1 MSNPATRELRA
12 AIVEALARLEQVP
25 LSDHSVH
32 EARKALKKARA
43 ALRLLRDALDDA
55 AYRAENAA
63 LRDAGRHLAPR
74 RDAKSAL
81 AALDALRER
90 YPGKLPP
97 LRVEKLMGAL
107 DAKPESTTSS
117 RALPRQPTQLLKRC
131 LERADQPDFTRIGAR
146 PLERGLRRIYRKGR
160 KAFAEAQS
168 SGTTEA
174 LHEWRK
180 QVKYL
185 ANALEALYA
194 PKRGKTG
201 KIARRT
207 KKFIRTKKLTRS
219 AEKLAGR
226 LGDEHDLAV
235 LAQRT
240 GATKRHQQGP
250 AHARKQRPQRGLQP
264 LIERRRT
271 KLRKRAFALGGKLYR
286 RKPGRFVE
294 RLPAP
299 ASLAATSSS

>member
-12 AIVEALARLEQVP
+12 AIVEALERLEQAP

-43 ALRLLRDALDDA
+43 ALRLLRDGLDDA

-63 LRDAGRHLAPR
+63 LRDAGRQLAPL
-74 RDAKSAL
+74 RDSKSAL

-90 YPGKLPP
+90 YPGK
-97 LRVEKLMGAL
+97 
-107 DAKPESTTSS
+107 T
-117 RALPRQPTQLLKRC
+117 RALGLGRLKRSLGGGPERALAKQPVHLLRRC
-131 LERADQPDFTRIGAR
+131 LERTETPDFARIGAG
-146 PLERGLRRIYRKGR
+146 PLDRGLRRIYRKGR

-168 SGTTEA
+168 GGTTEA

-185 ANALEALYA
+185 LNALEALYG
-194 PKRGKTG
+194 PKRGKPAKRAG
-201 KIARRT
+201 
-207 KKFIRTKKLTRS
+207 
-219 AEKLAGR
+219 KLASR
-226 LGDEHDLAV
+226 LGDDHDLAV
-235 LAQRT
+235 LTQRT
-240 GATKRHQQGP
+240 SAPKGPHQGLHQGL
-250 AHARKQRPQRGLQP
+250 RP
-264 LIERRRT
+264 LIERRRA
-271 KLRKRAFALGGKLYR
+271 KLQKRSFALGAKLYR

-299 ASLAATSSS
+299 TSSS

>member
-12 AIVEALARLEQVP
+12 AIVDALEHLQRLP

-43 ALRLLRDALDDA
+43 ALRLLRDGLDDA
-55 AYRAENAA
+55 AYHAENAA
-63 LRDAGRHLAPR
+63 LRDAGRLLSPL
-74 RDAKSAL
+74 RDPKSTL
-81 AALDALRER
+81 AALDALCKR

-97 LRVEKLMGAL
+97 LAAEKLKGAL
-107 DAKPESTTSS
+107 DAKPESTISS
-117 RALPRQPTQLLKRC
+117 RALPKQPTRLLERC
-131 LERADQPDFTRIGAR
+131 LERANKPDFARIGAR
-146 PLERGLRRIYRKGR
+146 PLDRGLRRIYRKGR

-168 SGTTEA
+168 IGTTEA

-185 ANALEALYA
+185 ANALQALYR
-194 PKRGKTG
+194 PQHHELK
-201 KIARRT
+201 KIAKR
-207 KKFIRTKKLTRS
+207 
-219 AEKLAGR
+219 AVKLAGR
-226 LGDEHDLAV
+226 LGDERDLAM
-235 LAQRT
+235 LAQKART
-240 GATKRHQQGP
+240 LKSL
-250 AHARKQRPQRGLQP
+250 QR

-271 KLRKRAFALGGKLYR
+271 KLQKRSFALGEKLYR

-299 ASLAATSSS
+299 TSSS

>member
-12 AIVEALARLEQVP
+12 AIVEALARLEQAPV
-25 LSDHSVH
+25 SDHSVH

-43 ALRLLRDALDDA
+43 ALRLLRDGLDDA

-63 LRDAGRHLAPR
+63 LRDAGRLLSPL
-74 RDAKSAL
+74 RDPKSAL
-81 AALDALRER
+81 AALDALCER

-97 LRVEKLMGAL
+97 LGVEKLKGAL
-107 DAKPESTTSS
+107 DAKPESTTLS
-117 RALPRQPTQLLKRC
+117 RALPKQPARLLKRC
-131 LERADQPDFTRIGAR
+131 LERAEKPDFARIGAR
-146 PLERGLRRIYRKGR
+146 PLDRGLRRIYRKGR
-160 KAFAEAQS
+160 RAFAEAQS
-168 SGTTEA
+168 TGTAEA

-185 ANALEALYA
+185 ANALEALYGS
-194 PKRGKTG
+194 KRGRTG

-207 KKFIRTKKLTRS
+207 KKFVRTKKLTRR

-226 LGDEHDLAV
+226 LGNEHDLAA

-240 GATKRHQQGP
+240 RAAKVPQQ
-250 AHARKQRPQRGLQP
+250 GLQP
-264 LIERRRT
+264 LIERRRA
-271 KLRKRAFALGGKLYR
+271 KLQKRSFALGRKLYR

-294 RLPAP
+294 RLPAFTP
-299 ASLAATSSS
+299 ASTSSS